1 MRLAWADNLSVGN
14 ALIDAEHQNLIVA
27 VNSVE
32 HLLGTR
38 DRVALSKAM
47 DLLDTYMR
55 IHFRNEEKIAEAVKF
70 SFTQNKL
77 EHRKLLKEMR
87 SLREELEASN
97 GNWSDELVSKYY
109 GFLSTWM
116 TDHILNEDMQ
126 LKPVLEKYPYDF
138 KPD

>member
-55 IHFRNEEKIAEAVKF
+55 IHFRNEEKIAEAVNFPFAK
-70 SFTQNKL
+70 NKQ
-77 EHRKLLKEMR
+77 EHQQLLKDMR
-87 SLREELEASN
+87 ALREELEANN
-97 GNWSDELVSKYY
+97 GNWSDDLVSKYC
-109 GFLSTWM
+109 GFLSSWM
-116 TDHILNEDMQ
+116 TDHIVKEDMK
-126 LKPVLEKYPYDF
+126 LKPMLETYPYDF